1 VIKGIK
7 PVRNLKRWVQE
18 FLKDGIRVKCEIE
31 DCWRSGEVIIVK
43 IEKDE
48 DRREIMRWKK
58 KLAGGKVFI
67 ENDLT
72 WEDRKVQERINVWT
86 NIHRMKG
93 KEIKVGFRRVRV
105 DGE

>member
-7 PVRNLKRWVQE
+7 PEGNLKRWVQE
-18 FLKDGIRVKCEIE
+18 FLKDGIRVECEIE
-31 DCWRSGEVIIVK
+31 DYCKDYWRSVVIVK

-48 DRREIMRWKK
+48 DKREIMRGKK

-72 WEDRKVQERINVWT
+72 WEDRKV
-86 NIHRMKG
+86 
-93 KEIKVGFRRVRV
+93 
-105 DGE
+105 